1 MFFKTGIV
9 LILTLTTMIFSYTEI
24 VNFLPVTLQGK
35 VVDAQSGKPVATG
48 HVYIVQGEEEVF
60 TSSNGEFSLKTWEKY
75 PVTVTVEHKGYKKQ
89 SVQFNAET
97 KQLIISL
104 IAVK

>member
-1 MFFKTGIV
+1 MFFKPGIV

-35 VVDAQSGKPVATG
+35 VVDAQSGKPVTTA

-60 TSSNGEFSLKTWEKY
+60 TSANGEFSLKTWQKY
-75 PVTVTVEHKGYKKQ
+75 PVVVTVEHKGYKKQ
-89 SVQFNAET
+89 SVQFTAET

-104 IAVK
+104 TSVK

>member
-1 MFFKTGIV
+1 MFFKPGIV

-104 IAVK
+104 ISVK

>member
-1 MFFKTGIV
+1 MFFKPGIV

-35 VVDAQSGKPVATG
+35 VVDALSGKPVTAA

-60 TSSNGEFSLKTWEKY
+60 TSANGEFSLKTWQKY
-75 PVTVTVEHKGYKKQ
+75 PVTVTVEHKAYKKQ
-89 SVQFNAET
+89 SAQFSAET
-97 KQLIISL
+97 KQLTVSL
-104 IAVK
+104 TSVK

>member
-1 MFFKTGIV
+1 MFFKPGIV

-24 VNFLPVTLQGK
+24 VDFLPVTLQGK
-35 VVDAQSGKPVATG
+35 VIEAQSGKPVSAA

-60 TSSNGEFSLKTWEKY
+60 TSANGEFSLKTWQKY
-75 PVTVTVEHKGYKKQ
+75 PVTVTVEHKVYKKQ
-89 SVQFNAET
+89 SVQFTAET

-104 IAVK
+104 TSVK

>member
-1 MFFKTGIV
+1 MVFKPGII

-35 VVDAQSGKPVATG
+35 VVDAQSGKPVAAA

-60 TSSNGEFSLKTWEKY
+60 TSANGEFSLKTWQKY

-104 IAVK
+104 TSVK